1 MFNGESLL
9 LSLYVWL
16 FVDPMDCSMPGF
28 PVLPRICSISCP
40 SSWWCYITILF
51 STALFSLCLQ
61 SLPASESFPI
71 SGLFPSGG
79 QSIEASALALVLL
92 MNTQGWFPLGLTGLI
107 TLRSKRLSRVFF
119 STIWKHQFFDTQPSL
134 LSSFHICT
142 WLLEKS

>member
-1 MFNGESLL
+1 MFN
-9 LSLYVWL
+9 LYVWL

-28 PVLPRICSISCP
+28 PVLPRICWSSCP

-51 STALFSLCLQ
+51 STALFSLCFQ

-71 SGLFPSGG
+71 SGLFPSGS
-79 QSIEASALALVLL
+79 QSFEALALVL

-107 TLRSKRLSRVFF
+107 SLQSKKLSRVFF
-119 STIWKHQFFDTQPSL
+119 STIWKHQFFDTHPSL

-142 WLLEKS
+142 WLLEKL